1 MRLCFGKKLLNNR
14 QRCLKI
20 AFEEGNITAEIYNLK
35 GCCRPN
41 RDIDQYETQI
51 DADLQRNQIIAALRE
66 DREPERL
73 PNHNWA
79 IAEQQEEVKV
89 DQPEE

>member
-1 MRLCFGKKLLNNR
+1 MVENYKL
-14 QRCLKI
+14 Q
-20 AFEEGNITAEIYNLK
+20 

-41 RDIDQYETQI
+41 GDYDQYETQI
-51 DADLQRNQIIAALRE
+51 DADLQRNQIIAALEE

-79 IAEQQEEVKV
+79 MAEQQEEVKI
-89 DQPEE
+89 DQPEEELNHEIELQD